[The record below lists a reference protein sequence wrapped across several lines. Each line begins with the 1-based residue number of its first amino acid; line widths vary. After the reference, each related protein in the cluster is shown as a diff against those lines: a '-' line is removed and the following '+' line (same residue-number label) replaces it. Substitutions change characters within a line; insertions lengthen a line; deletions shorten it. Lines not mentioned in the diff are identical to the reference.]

1 MFLRL
6 LSVAAVGF
14 ILAATAHAAEPLVDG
29 NWAVQNVAA
38 PNVVFIDVQSTRNYQ
53 RRHIPGSI
61 HTDYPDDGW
70 RVFTEELG
78 VGLPSR
84 VEFARL
90 AGSLGIANENHVV
103 LVATGGSERDMSIAT
118 DIYWTFKYFGHA
130 DVSVLDG
137 GLRGYRSAR
146 GKIENGA
153 GPTRPTT
160 EYIPRR
166 RSRYLA
172 EYDDVFGA
180 LGVSVLVDHR
190 SYANYLGI
198 NKANVTKTYGAIPG
212 TKHLPTDWLMRDG
225 GGRFRSKNQLLR
237 LFKHAGVPIEGR
249 VISIGDSSLE
259 GSLGWFVMSEILGNR
274 GAKLYTGGMAQW
286 SRRGENP
293 MVRRV
298 DLDAESNSN

>member
-1 MFLRL
+1 

-14 ILAATAHAAEPLVDG
+14 IFAATAHAAEPLVDG
-29 NWAVQNVAA
+29 KWAVQNIAA
-38 PNVVFIDVQSTRNYQ
+38 PNVVFIDVQSTRNFQ

-70 RVFTEELG
+70 RLFTEELG

-90 AGSLGIANENHVV
+90 AGGLGVANENHVV
-103 LVATGGSERDMSIAT
+103 LVTTGGSDRDMSIAT
-118 DIYWTFKYFGHA
+118 DVYWTFKYFGHTEI
-130 DVSVLDG
+130 SILDG
-137 GLRGYRSAR
+137 GLRAYRSAR
-146 GKIENGA
+146 GKVENGA
-153 GPTRPTT
+153 GPGRPAT
-160 EYIPRR
+160 EYAPRR

-190 SYANYLGI
+190 PYANYLGI

-225 GGRFRSKNQLLR
+225 RGQFRSKDQLLR
-237 LFKHAGVPIEGR
+237 LFRHAGIPIEGG

-274 GAKLYTGGMAQW
+274 RAKLYTGGMAQW
-286 SRRGENP
+286 SRRGDNP

-298 DLDAESNSN
+298 NLDEESNSN

>member
-1 MFLRL
+1 MLLRL

-14 ILAATAHAAEPLVDG
+14 IFAATAHAAEPLVDG
-29 NWAVQNVAA
+29 KWAVQNVAT

-70 RVFTEELG
+70 RLFTDELG

-90 AGSLGIANENHVV
+90 AGGLGVANENHVV
-103 LVATGGSERDMSIAT
+103 LVATGGSDRDMSIAT
-118 DIYWTFKYFGHA
+118 DIYWTFKYFGHTEI
-130 DVSVLDG
+130 SILDG
-137 GLRGYRSAR
+137 GLRAYRSAR
-146 GKIENGA
+146 GKVENGA
-153 GPTRPTT
+153 GLGRPAA
-160 EYIPRR
+160 EYNPRR

-180 LGVSVLVDHR
+180 LGASVLVDHR
-190 SYANYLGI
+190 PYANYLGI

-225 GGRFRSKNQLLR
+225 RGQFRSKDQLLR
-237 LFKHAGVPIEGR
+237 LFGHAGIPIEGG

-274 GAKLYTGGMAQW
+274 RAKLYTGGMAQW
-286 SRRGENP
+286 SRRGDNP

-298 DLDAESNSN
+298 NLDEQSNSN

>member
-1 MFLRL
+1 VLLRL

-14 ILAATAHAAEPLVDG
+14 FLAATAHAAEPLVDG
-29 NWAVQNVAA
+29 KWAVQNVAA

-61 HTDYPDDGW
+61 HTDYPDEGW
-70 RVFTEELG
+70 RFFTDELG
-78 VGLPSR
+78 VVLPSR
-84 VEFARL
+84 VEFSRL
-90 AGSLGIANENHVV
+90 VGGLGIENENHIV
-103 LVATGGSERDMSIAT
+103 LVATGASDRDMSIAT
-118 DIYWTFKYFGHA
+118 DVYWTFKYFGHA
-130 DVSVLDG
+130 EISILDG
-137 GLRGYRSAR
+137 GLRAYRSAR
-146 GKIENGA
+146 GKVENGA
-153 GPTRPTT
+153 GTNRPAT
-160 EYIPRR
+160 EYTSRR

-212 TKHLPTDWLMRDG
+212 TRHLPADWLMRDG
-225 GGRFRSKNQLLR
+225 GGRFRSTDQLLR
-237 LFKHAGVPIEGR
+237 LFRHAGVRTEGG

-286 SRRGENP
+286 SRRGDNP

-298 DLDAESNSN
+298 DLDAEDN